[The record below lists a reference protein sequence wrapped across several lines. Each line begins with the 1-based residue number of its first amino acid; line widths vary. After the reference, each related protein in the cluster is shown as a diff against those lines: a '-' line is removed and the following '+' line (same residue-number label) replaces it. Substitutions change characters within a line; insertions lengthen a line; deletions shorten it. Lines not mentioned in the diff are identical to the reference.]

1 MEIRFIVGF
10 MIRPYISEINNRQ
23 EKQERLQNIEKD
35 DCMPSVLKKKNVS
48 VKLNTFE
55 VWTGAPRSWVQHQ
68 KPDLLRTP
76 LAKTPKYQGSFRM
89 LKSHLRQ

>member
-1 MEIRFIVGF
+1 M
-10 MIRPYISEINNRQ
+10 
-23 EKQERLQNIEKD
+23 
-35 DCMPSVLKKKNVS
+35 
-48 VKLNTFE
+48 KLNTFE

-89 LKSHLRQ
+89 LKSHLRQKYLFMLPL